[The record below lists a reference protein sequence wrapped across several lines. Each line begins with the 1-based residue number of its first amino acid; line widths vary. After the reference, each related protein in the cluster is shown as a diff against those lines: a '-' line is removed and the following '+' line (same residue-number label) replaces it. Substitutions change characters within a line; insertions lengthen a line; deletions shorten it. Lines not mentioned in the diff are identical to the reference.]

1 MNNHLLKIRT
11 RHVLLQSNESGD
23 SDYFGIF
30 KGEILK
36 LTIGLCPSEI
46 GQE

>member
-23 SDYFGIF
+23 SDYLGIF
-30 KGEILK
+30 KGETLE
-36 LTIGLCPSEI
+36 LTIGLCPSET
-46 GQE
+46 GHK

>member
-11 RHVLLQSNESGD
+11 RHVLLQSDESGD

-30 KGEILK
+30 KGEPLNSR
-36 LTIGLCPSEI
+36 LGYALVR
-46 GQE
+46 